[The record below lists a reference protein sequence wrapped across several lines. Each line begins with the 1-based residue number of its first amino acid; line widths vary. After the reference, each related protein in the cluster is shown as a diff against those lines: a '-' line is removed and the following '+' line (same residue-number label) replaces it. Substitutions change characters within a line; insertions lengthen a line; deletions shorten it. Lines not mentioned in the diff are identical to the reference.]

1 MLLEFQNSPALCSQI
16 MCTDTT
22 ASCLQE
28 EMFCLSLPD
37 CKGHIQC
44 HVPGLFNGATHFSEP
59 EQIYSALIKESL
71 GWP

>member
-1 MLLEFQNSPALCSQI
+1 MLLELTALCSQI

-22 ASCLQE
+22 ASCFQE

-37 CKGHIQC
+37 CKGHIQYRA
-44 HVPGLFNGATHFSEP
+44 PGLFSGAT
-59 EQIYSALIKESL
+59 QISSALIKESL